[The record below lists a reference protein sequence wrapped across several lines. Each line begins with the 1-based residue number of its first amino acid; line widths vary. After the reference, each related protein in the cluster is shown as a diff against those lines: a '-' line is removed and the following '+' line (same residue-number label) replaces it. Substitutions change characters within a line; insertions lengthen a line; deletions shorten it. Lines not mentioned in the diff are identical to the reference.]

1 MDIFEEE
8 LLAFWHA
15 MNAQE
20 VRYIMVGGIA
30 INLHGYQRSTEDID
44 VWLEDTIENRRK
56 FRRAFCKYSGI
67 DFPMLET
74 MQIIPGWTNLNLNN
88 GLRLDLMLG
97 LKGLESYSFEE
108 SLQLASKA
116 EISTVV
122 VPFLHLNQLI
132 EAKKA
137 ANRPKDQLD
146 VIYLEKIKEIRDKG
160 Q

>member
-1 MDIFEEE
+1 
-8 LLAFWHA
+8 
-15 MNAQE
+15 
-20 VRYIMVGGIA
+20 
-30 INLHGYQRSTEDID
+30 
-44 VWLEDTIENRRK
+44 
-56 FRRAFCKYSGI
+56 
-67 DFPMLET
+67 MLET

-116 EISTVV
+116 EINGII

-137 ANRPKDQLD
+137 ANRPKDQID
-146 VIYLEKIKEIRDKG
+146 VIYLEKIKEIRDKE

>member
-1 MDIFEEE
+1 MDVFEEE

-15 MNAQE
+15 MNEHE

-44 VWLEDTIENRRK
+44 VWLEDTTENRRK
-56 FRRAFCKYSGI
+56 FRRAFSTYSGM

-74 MQIIPGWTNLNLNN
+74 MQIIPGWTHLNLNN

-108 SLQLASKA
+108 SLQLASRA
-116 EISTVV
+116 EIITVI

>member
-8 LLAFWHA
+8 LLAFW
-15 MNAQE
+15 NALNEYE
-20 VRYIMVGGIA
+20 VNYIMVGGIA

-44 VWLEDTIENRRK
+44 VWLEDNLDNRRR
-56 FRRAFCKYSGI
+56 FRMAFKQYTGI

-116 EISTVV
+116 EINGII

-137 ANRPKDQLD
+137 ANRPKDQID